1 VGPGL
6 FDSRDTLDKIHEA
19 SLEPV
24 SRAVVRIIVS
34 TAGVS
39 AAQMRGGVIPT

>member
-1 VGPGL
+1 MYL
-6 FDSRDTLDKIHEA
+6 FDSRDTLDKVHEA

-24 SRAVVRIIVS
+24 SRAVVQIIES

-39 AAQMRGGVIPT
+39 ADQMRADVVPS